1 MALGAAGAAL
11 YEATKKSNALLGQG
25 VVVGPGGGP
34 GGGFGGPG
42 VIGPGPSGGGPFG
55 GPGVG
60 PIVGPPSGSPGGGLT
75 ISIGDGFDGWD
86 WPWFW
91 GWPAYPY
98 SWPTMP
104 RPQTTLVCRKV
115 EDADENGETFVCEP
129 QRPRYPVTYGP
140 PAAFL

>member
-1 MALGAAGAAL
+1 MNFTAILGGMALGAAGAAL

-42 VIGPGPSGGGPFG
+42 L
-55 GPGVG
+55 G

-75 ISIGDGFDGWD
+75 ISIGDGFGGWD

-91 GWPAYPY
+91 GWPTYPW
-98 SWPTMP
+98 STMP
-104 RPQTTLVCRKV
+104 RAQSPMVCKKV
-115 EDADENGETFVCEP
+115 EDDENGEIFICEP
-129 QRPRYPVTYGP
+129 QRPPYPVTYGP
-140 PAAFL
+140 PSYFL